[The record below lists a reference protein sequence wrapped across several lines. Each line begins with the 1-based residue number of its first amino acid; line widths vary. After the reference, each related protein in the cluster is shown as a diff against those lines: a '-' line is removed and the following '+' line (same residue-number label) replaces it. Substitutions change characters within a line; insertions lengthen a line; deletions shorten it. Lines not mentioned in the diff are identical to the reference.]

1 LFSENQFCSLSVWD
15 LLRLTPGVFCSY
27 IFTRRSSLWLLS
39 FGWDLRS
46 DSSHKIGNKYFI
58 DHWQGWKEGSFV
70 CETVWFFSW
79 VNTHSFDRKFVA
91 FCTKFSGDSYVE
103 FQEITSSGE
112 FFRNFRANEGYR
124 PYLCEILPYFLQFLF
139 CVPIALKTFTQV
151 LSYVPCT
158 QVRRYVHKWITKRR

>member
-1 LFSENQFCSLSVWD
+1 MFSENQFCSLSVWD

-79 VNTHSFDRKFVA
+79 VNTHSFDWKFVA
-91 FCTKFSGDSYVE
+91 FYTKFSGDSYLL
-103 FQEITSSGE
+103 FQEITSSRE
-112 FFRNFRANEGYR
+112 FLKKFRANQGYPLPKFVWNSTLLSAIFILR
-124 PYLCEILPYFLQFLF
+124 PY
-139 CVPIALKTFTQV
+139 CVENIHVSTFI
-151 LSYVPCT
+151 CT
-158 QVRRYVHKWITKRR
+158 LHPGKEACS